1 MPNADDRTARI
12 NLTVDQILDHL
23 TQHGHGTLQQ
33 CLDGLK
39 RKGWTP
45 GEIEVVRVI
54 VNRRLNEPDQ

>member
-1 MPNADDRTARI
+1 MSDERTARI
-12 NLTVDQILDHL
+12 NQAVDQILDHIS
-23 TQHGHGTLQQ
+23 QHGPGALQQ

-54 VNRRLNEPDQ
+54 VNRRLNASSQ